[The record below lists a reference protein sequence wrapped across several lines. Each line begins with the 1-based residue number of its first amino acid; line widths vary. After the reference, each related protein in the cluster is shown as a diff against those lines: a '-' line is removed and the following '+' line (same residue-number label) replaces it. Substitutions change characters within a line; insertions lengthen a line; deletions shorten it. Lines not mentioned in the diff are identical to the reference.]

1 MGREQIEGWGRP
13 LWGGG
18 GPYRAQAVVMGYFIW
33 DGAVVMGWKRLIWD
47 EDGYYGMD
55 AAIMGWGRLL
65 RDVDSPERL
74 RKAPIGAACMG

>member
-1 MGREQIEGWGRP
+1 M
-13 LWGGG
+13 WGGG

-55 AAIMGWGRLL
+55 AAIMGCGRLL
-65 RDVDSPERL
+65 WDADSPYRL